1 MCRTY
6 TISSLSE
13 ATVSLVFGDE
23 DDKEEVDDIDDNA
36 EDAEDA
42 EDAEVETE
50 ALAEALAEACSAE
63 LCGMCGL
70 ALRRDDTERGK
81 EKSVELMAELSVGS
95 GRRSA
100 GLRLRHLP

>member
-1 MCRTY
+1 M
-6 TISSLSE
+6 
-13 ATVSLVFGDE
+13 SLVFGDE
-23 DDKEEVDDIDDNA
+23 DDKEEVDDNA

-50 ALAEALAEACSAE
+50 ALAEALGEACSAE

-100 GLRLRHLP
+100 GSRLRHLP